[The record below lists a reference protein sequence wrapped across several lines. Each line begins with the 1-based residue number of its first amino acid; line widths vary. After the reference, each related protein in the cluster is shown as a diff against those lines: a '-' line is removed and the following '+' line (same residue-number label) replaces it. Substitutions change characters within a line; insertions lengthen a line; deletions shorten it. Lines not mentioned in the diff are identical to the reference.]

1 MPSPDELSDDSELA
15 ELTEA
20 DQPNQRII
28 EIAIPKGERPERADQ
43 YLARSIAH
51 SSRTKVQEAIVAGAV
66 QVNGKVLDRPSY
78 KIRGGDVFR
87 ITVPGSRRMRAEAE
101 NIPLDIVFEDEAL
114 LVLNKPAGMVVH
126 PAHGHSSGTLVNAL
140 LHHIEEFRSQFP
152 GAEGGSDRPG
162 IVHRLDKDT
171 SGLMVVAKTEEA
183 HRNLARQFF
192 HHTAHRTYNSIVW
205 GNLKQR
211 FGRIETLLGRHP
223 KDRKKIAVLAPPS
236 YEGEGK
242 GVVAPGKLAIT
253 DYVVLEEFLGFSFV
267 ELRLQTGRTHQIRV
281 HLQHIGH
288 PVFGDA
294 VYGGRAMN
302 VVRHDV
308 PHFKQWVENMLS
320 TIARQALHARAL
332 RLHHPTTN
340 ELMEWSVPLP
350 EDMQSVLLAMSN
362 RTMQLMGE

>member
-1 MPSPDELSDDSELA
+1 M
-15 ELTEA
+15 
-20 DQPNQRII
+20 
-28 EIAIPKGERPERADQ
+28 
-43 YLARSIAH
+43 
-51 SSRTKVQEAIVAGAV
+51 
-66 QVNGKVLDRPSY
+66 
-78 KIRGGDVFR
+78 
-87 ITVPGSRRMRAEAE
+87 
-101 NIPLDIVFEDEAL
+101 
-114 LVLNKPAGMVVH
+114 
-126 PAHGHSSGTLVNAL
+126 
-140 LHHIEEFRSQFP
+140 
-152 GAEGGSDRPG
+152 
-162 IVHRLDKDT
+162 
-171 SGLMVVAKTEEA
+171 
-183 HRNLARQFF
+183 
-192 HHTAHRTYNSIVW
+192 W

-223 KDRKKIAVLAPPS
+223 KDRKRIAVLP
-236 YEGEGK
+236 EEGK
-242 GVVAPGKLAIT
+242 VAIT

-320 TIARQALHARAL
+320 TIPRQALHARAL
-332 RLHHPTTN
+332 RLHHPMTN

-362 RTMQLMGE
+362 MTVQLMGE